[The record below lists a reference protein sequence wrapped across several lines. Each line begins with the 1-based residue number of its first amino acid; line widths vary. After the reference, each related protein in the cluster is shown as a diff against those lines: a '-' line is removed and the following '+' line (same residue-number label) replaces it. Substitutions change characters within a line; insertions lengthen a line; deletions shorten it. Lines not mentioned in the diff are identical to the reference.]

1 MVGRAGGDSSE
12 SHDTDHLADEEPLDE
27 LDSPPLVSIQFETV
41 YYSVLCIKDITFN
54 LNYVNPLPTKERQ
67 HLIVLLAYQR
77 SYYAPTTAKICNSWV
92 NSTNLHYFFIRQ
104 LNF

>member
-41 YYSVLCIKDITFN
+41 YYSVLCIEKIIFN
-54 LNYVNPLPTKERQ
+54 LNYVTPLPTKTRQ
-67 HLIVLLAYQR
+67 TSNCSIGL
-77 SYYAPTTAKICNSWV
+77 SKILFCTHNC
-92 NSTNLHYFFIRQ
+92 
-104 LNF
+104 